1 MHPFIPGYVLGF
13 ISPIAILILLG
24 LRSDYRYH
32 RKNGH
37 TKCKALKITIRRAFI

>member
-13 ISPIAILILLG
+13 ISPIAILIFLG

-37 TKCKALKITIRRAFI
+37 TKLKSLRITIRRAFM